1 MSMSLLRLALSS
13 RHCRIW
19 RKPSPVFGSPSCRV
33 VSWYRTFTKKVK
45 ITLVNIFSQSI
56 LGQFLVYYL
65 GTFWQKLC
73 LLLKLIFSATWRSA
87 LLKWCHRGNWSL
99 RIVWTFWSFWW
110 GGRLLLSRRLLLL
123 FSASL
128 RNWSRHDLKLLKNVT
143 LFLGRRHLLI
153 RSDEVRNG
161 LRSWYSCD
169 VPVRPGGVE
178 QVWPIANIFFDYTI
192 QNMGLFLR

>member
-1 MSMSLLRLALSS
+1 MVSYLYKVVG
-13 RHCRIW
+13 
-19 RKPSPVFGSPSCRV
+19 RKSNH
-33 VSWYRTFTKKVK
+33 YTDKHLFTKHFRTNSRVLIGAFLSK
-45 ITLVNIFSQSI
+45 IMS
-56 LGQFLVYYL
+56 
-65 GTFWQKLC
+65 

-87 LLKWCHRGNWSL
+87 LLKWCHRGNWSW
-99 RIVWTFWSFWW
+99 IVWTFWSFWC

-169 VPVRPGGVE
+169 VPVRPGGIE
-178 QVWPIANIFFDYTI
+178 QIWPLAKFSWLN
-192 QNMGLFLR
+192 NSK